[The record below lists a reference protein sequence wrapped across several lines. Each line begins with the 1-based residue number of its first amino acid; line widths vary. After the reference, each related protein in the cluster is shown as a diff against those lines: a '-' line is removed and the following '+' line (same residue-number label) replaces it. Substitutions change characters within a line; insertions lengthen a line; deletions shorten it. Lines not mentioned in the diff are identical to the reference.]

1 MHTANIAAFAGV
13 GFLAIG
19 TIFSVS
25 DLSLSRTSFELMIGP
40 VLWIV
45 GCALMV
51 AWAIGR
57 VGLAVRRG
65 SGISDQS
72 ESGQG
77 KEETEPKRPI
87 RSEAAASGSH
97 KRTVAG
103 QVVADFLVPLAIWLM
118 LSPLSPSSS
127 FSSAT
132 GPHSSTGGAQWPAAL
147 IAIPSRCFAI
157 PRKAT
162 AYVQPATA
170 PDSPS
175 FSIQWR

>member
-40 VLWIV
+40 VLWIL

-57 VGLAVRRG
+57 VGLAVTRS

-77 KEETEPKRPI
+77 KEGTEPKQPI

-97 KRTVAG
+97 KRAVAG

-118 LSPLSPSSS
+118 LLSIV
-127 FSSAT
+127 AVLVLLLGY
-132 GPHSSTGGAQWPAAL
+132 GPA
-147 IAIPSRCFAI
+147 
-157 PRKAT
+157 
-162 AYVQPATA
+162 
-170 PDSPS
+170 
-175 FSIQWR
+175 